1 MSTNTVTD
9 PVGTPAGAGAPALRV
24 RGLGWGVGGLVIVEG
39 IDLAV
44 APGEFVTVIGP
55 NGAGKTSLIN
65 LISGVYRPTAGTVEL
80 NGTDV
85 TALRPADRTRR
96 GLSRT
101 FQTSSVFPGLTVG
114 ENVRL
119 AAQAALGASLRLVTL
134 PRRGDAAHRRAAV
147 ALERVGLADRAGE
160 RAADLSHGDK
170 RKLELALVLVAEP
183 SVLLLDEPTAGV
195 SIEETRPLVDLID
208 AVHAAGTTIVMVEH
222 RMEFVVDVSDR
233 IAVMHQGRLLMV
245 GTPAEVMADPTV
257 REAYLGGHR

>member
-1 MSTNTVTD
+1 MSIAPTAGPHGS
-9 PVGTPAGAGAPALRV
+9 PVEVGAPALRV
-24 RGLGWGVGGLVIVEG
+24 RDLGWGVGGLVIVEG
-39 IDLAV
+39 IDLDV

-65 LISGVYRPTAGTVEL
+65 LISGVYRPTRGSVEL
-80 NGTDV
+80 NGSDV
-85 TALRPADRTRR
+85 TEMRPADRTRR

-119 AAQAALGASLRLVTL
+119 AAQAALGASLRLITL
-134 PRRGDAAHRRAAV
+134 PRRDDAAHQRAAS
-147 ALERVGLADRAGE
+147 ALERVGLAERVGE

-170 RKLELALVLVAEP
+170 RKLELALVLAAEP
-183 SVLLLDEPTAGV
+183 TVLLLDEPTAGV
-195 SIEETRPLVDLID
+195 SVEETRPLVDLIS

-233 IAVMHQGRLLMV
+233 IAVMHQGRLLMT
-245 GTPAEVMADPTV
+245 GTSAEVMADTTV